1 MRDKI
6 EDIKWFMQDHVKE
19 IVAGIVVVIAIAIGV
34 LFTSGGSEKKGD
46 VKENSKAELA
56 QMEEQ
61 AETLR
66 GIFSELQTSQQGI
79 HKSNVVLKVALYLK
93 QPFIDED
100 ELRTHLD
107 EYMKLLKQKYS
118 VDKKYVTG
126 LEVAIYD
133 RKIVFDKELQPRAT
147 AYYMLKKN
155 KEEESSEDEKTEPK
169 KDAFGNEI
177 KRTKTNVARK
187 VDMSREIWDETI
199 SQSGEPKYENY
210 EWVVT
215 NFEPMN
221 KEVPTKPLSDEE
233 FAFYLKLNQYS
244 ALMGSL
250 TGGAQLYLQWDLGQ
264 NVFKDGVGAILK
276 EFKTF
281 SDRQTKLNGLADYY
295 DNVDVL
301 KKKLA
306 VERPQFLLFAETKEV
321 VDSKEE
327 AQAKLIKFNPNLY
340 TDAIKENIDKVA
352 EELKDGK
359 VPTKEKNGK
368 EGKGKTK
375 EEIQIDFG
383 KTGNE

>member
-1 MRDKI
+1 MRDKM
-6 EDIKWFMQDHVKE
+6 EDIKWFIQDHIKE
-19 IVAGIVVVIAIAIGV
+19 IGAGIVVIVAIAIGV

-46 VKENSKAELA
+46 VKENSKAELT

-79 HKSNVVLKVALYLK
+79 HKENVVLKVALYLK
-93 QPFIDED
+93 QPFLSED

-107 EYMKLLKQKYS
+107 DYMKLLKQKYS

-126 LEVAIYD
+126 LEVSIYD

-155 KEEESSEDEKTEPK
+155 KEEEATEDEQTEPK

-187 VDMSREIWDETI
+187 VDMSREVWDETI
-199 SQSGEPKYENY
+199 AQSGEPKYENY

-215 NFEPMN
+215 GFEPMN
-221 KEVPTKPLSDEE
+221 KETPTTPLSDEE

-321 VDSKEE
+321 VDDKEE

-359 VPTKEKNGK
+359 APIKGDKGK
-368 EGKGKTK
+368 ENKGKNS